1 MRFTHKSH
9 HFLRSL
15 RKPWKL
21 GMRVQQLVL
30 SCARSRITTEIER
43 KHIMRK
49 HRKKNICMTA
59 WNPLPVGVFSIVFCI
74 ASYSIFFS
82 PAAWQSSGPN
92 NNHWR
97 LISTWASREQ
107 NNRETCFIYLY
118 KAIQINEWDNIMII
132 NDWRK

>member
-1 MRFTHKSH
+1 
-9 HFLRSL
+9 
-15 RKPWKL
+15 
-21 GMRVQQLVL
+21 
-30 SCARSRITTEIER
+30 
-43 KHIMRK
+43 
-49 HRKKNICMTA
+49 MTA

-74 ASYSIFFS
+74 ASSSLTIFFS

-97 LISTWASREQ
+97 FNLNLSIREQ

-132 NDWRK
+132 ND